1 MLKLHQIYFRKLF
14 TLFIVLFFIVGGVV
28 YYWMQ
33 DVYIANIKKSLGND
47 IKLIELGIGNK
58 TNLDKLSTIIKHK
71 LGIRITFI
79 SKNGLVL
86 AESDKNKKIMNNHKN
101 RPEIIEARK
110 NGVGYSIRRSITLG
124 KNLFYVAKKYKY
136 RNKIIYIRLAKE
148 IKKIYSHLMKLA
160 LKIAFILI
168 LFFIILFFI
177 IYKIGKEIEFEVD
190 KISKFLINLTK
201 KKKKIYIKSDFSYEF
216 YKITKLL
223 TKVASILS
231 KRDKQKAR
239 YTARLKDA
247 NKQKDDIISAIS
259 HEFKNPITV
268 INGYSKTL
276 LDDVDIEKEI
286 AYKFLQKIH
295 ANGEKLSH
303 LIDTLRLSVKLDDE
317 NIKLKFSEFNLY
329 DIVEESAENLK
340 ITYPEREIFIDG
352 NRNITIKAD
361 KVLFG
366 VAITNLIEN
375 AIKYSEEKVQIV
387 ISSNSIAIKDYG
399 IGIHEKE
406 LKNIIKKFYRVSRN
420 CWNNS
425 LGLGLS
431 IVTNILNLHDF
442 KLEIK
447 SQKNEG
453 SEFIIIF

>member
-1 MLKLHQIYFRKLF
+1 MLKLHQIYFKKLF
-14 TLFIVLFFIVGGVV
+14 ALFLILFFIVGGLI

-33 DVYIANIKKSLGND
+33 DIYITNIKTSLQDD
-47 IKLIELGIGNK
+47 IKLIKLSINNE
-58 TNLDKLSTIIKHK
+58 TNLDKLAKIVKEK
-71 LGIRITFI
+71 VGIRVTFI
-79 SKNGLVL
+79 ADDGLVL
-86 AESDKNKKIMNNHKN
+86 AESNKNKTTMDNHKY

-110 NGVGYSIRRSITLG
+110 KGFGYSVRRSMTL
-124 KNLFYVAKKYKY
+124 KKDLLYVASRFKYK
-136 RNKIIYIRLAKE
+136 NHIIYIRVARE
-148 IKKIYSHLMKLA
+148 IKQIYSYLMILA
-160 LKIAFILI
+160 FKIAVVLVLFFVI
-168 LFFIILFFI
+168 LFFIA
-177 IYKIGKEIEFEVD
+177 YRIGKSIEIEVD

-201 KKKKIYIKSDFSYEF
+201 KKKNIYISSNFSDEF
-216 YKITKLL
+216 FKITKLL
-223 TKVASILS
+223 TKVANILS

-239 YTARLKDA
+239 YTARLKEV

-340 ITYPEREIFIDG
+340 ITYPEREIFIEG
-352 NRNITIKAD
+352 NRNVIIKAD

-387 ISSNSIAIKDYG
+387 ISSNSITIKDYG

-442 KLEIK
+442 RLEIK